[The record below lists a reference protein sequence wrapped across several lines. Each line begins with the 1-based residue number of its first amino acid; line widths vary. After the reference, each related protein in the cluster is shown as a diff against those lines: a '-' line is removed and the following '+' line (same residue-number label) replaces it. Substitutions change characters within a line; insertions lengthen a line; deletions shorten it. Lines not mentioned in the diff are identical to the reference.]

1 MLHLERERD
10 RMINRGNSYE
20 KNVRCCNTSLTNEFT
35 FSKWQ
40 ILTYYGQQI
49 FIEQIIPLSHYP
61 KKKKKTHN
69 PTQDGSMTKS
79 FKTKHLIDL
88 WMIPS

>member
-1 MLHLERERD
+1 MANLNLLW
-10 RMINRGNSYE
+10 S
-20 KNVRCCNTSLTNEFT
+20 TNFHRT
-35 FSKWQ
+35 N
-40 ILTYYGQQI
+40 YI
-49 FIEQIIPLSHYP
+49 FISLP